1 MQNVLQYC
9 LKYSNFG
16 TIRKREVPHGAENS
30 LYLRVEGRAGR
41 AAVGRIGRFRVLD
54 ELLGA
59 GAYQSRA
66 VLDEFDLGADCLFFG
81 ESGVRRQQ

>member
-30 LYLRVEGRAGR
+30 LYLRVEGRASR

-59 GAYQSRA
+59 GGRGCSLPKQGR
-66 VLDEFDLGADCLFFG
+66 FG
-81 ESGVRRQQ
+81 RV